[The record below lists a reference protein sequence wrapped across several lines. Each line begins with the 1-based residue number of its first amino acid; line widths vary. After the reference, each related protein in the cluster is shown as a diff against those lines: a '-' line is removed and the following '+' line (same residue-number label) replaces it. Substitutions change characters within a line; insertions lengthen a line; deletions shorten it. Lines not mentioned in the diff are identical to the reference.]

1 MGMCECVLWQV
12 EMSWQG
18 NEVERQKPFRQ
29 WVLPL
34 SLSLSLSLCLIFF
47 CSLLFFLAAKFY
59 KFLLGLQFTG
69 RKVFKRE
76 AETAP
81 Q

>member
-1 MGMCECVLWQV
+1 MG
-12 EMSWQG
+12 SASIS
-18 NEVERQKPFRQ
+18 F
-29 WVLPL
+29 PL
-34 SLSLSLSLCLIFF
+34 SLSLSHLFLFASL
-47 CSLLFFLAAKFY
+47 FLAAKFY